1 MNLERL
7 LNQPCPKHGTKEVPA
22 THLWKDCFIM
32 KEFKNSDLFGMIRVR
47 RAVQVQI
54 FMVAAVQ
61 TLDFRII
68 RATRTTKV
76 VITNRIIT
84 GISSSQVIRVTQS
97 N

>member
-32 KEFKNSDLFGMIRVR
+32 KEFKNSDLFIKVR
-47 RAVQVQI
+47 RAVQVQV

-61 TLDFRII
+61 TLDFSII

-76 VITNRIIT
+76 VTTNKTIREVN
-84 GISSSQVIRVTQS
+84 SNQVF
-97 N
+97 